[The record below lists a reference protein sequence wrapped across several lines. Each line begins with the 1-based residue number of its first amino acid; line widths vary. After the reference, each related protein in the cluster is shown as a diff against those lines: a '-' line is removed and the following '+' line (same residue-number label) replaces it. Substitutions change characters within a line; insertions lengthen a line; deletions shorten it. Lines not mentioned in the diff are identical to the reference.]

1 MILLIEIK
9 YLRKNLNIIICYY
22 LKISEFIR
30 SVLIVIVNILFDW
43 TMIVIVKC
51 IWICRWIYRMYDCV
65 FIYVY
70 CKYGLKW
77 LMFWVLN
84 DKYFFYIGFGRVCLV
99 FEVYVG

>member
-22 LKISEFIR
+22 LKISEFII

-65 FIYVY
+65 FKCVY

-77 LMFWVLN
+77 LIFWVLN

>member
-65 FIYVY
+65 FKCVY

>member
-9 YLRKNLNIIICYY
+9 YLRKNLNIIIYYY
-22 LKISEFIR
+22 LKISEFII

-65 FIYVY
+65 FKCVY

>member
-22 LKISEFIR
+22 LKISEFII

-65 FIYVY
+65 FKCVY